1 MTEKV
6 ALAAGSPK
14 RDAGCSPASAMG
26 SPGGSRVLPWL
37 SALVVFSVAAWCLLA
52 WRHIHLEW
60 RMDRLEGELEARLE
74 QRLHQ
79 LGVKS
84 LFPPAPTPTHTRVAR
99 DVASD
104 NCLCPPGER
113 AAPPRPLL
121 TLRRWPGRRL
131 CYMAPHGHSDAVP
144 WV

>member
-6 ALAAGSPK
+6 AAASGSPK
-14 RDAGCSPASAMG
+14 RDAGFSPVPATG
-26 SPGGSRVLPWL
+26 NHGGSRVVPWL
-37 SALVVFSVAAWCLLA
+37 SALVVFSMASWCLLA

-79 LGVKS
+79 LGLKS
-84 LFPPAPTPTHTRVAR
+84 LLPPTPTPTHTRVAR
-99 DVASD
+99 DVAAD

-113 AAPPRPLL
+113 AALPSR
-121 TLRRWPGRRL
+121 
-131 CYMAPHGHSDAVP
+131 
-144 WV
+144 

>member
-6 ALAAGSPK
+6 AAAAAAGSPK
-14 RDAGCSPASAMG
+14 RDAGYFPAPATG

-37 SALVVFSVAAWCLLA
+37 SALVVFSVASWCLLA

-79 LGVKS
+79 LGLKT
-84 LFPPAPTPTHTRVAR
+84 LFPPAPAPPPTHVRVAR
-99 DVASD
+99 DVAAD
-104 NCLCPPGER
+104 NCLCPPGEP
-113 AAPPRPLL
+113 AAPPSCCRGAPPWPHGPARPL
-121 TLRRWPGRRL
+121 
-131 CYMAPHGHSDAVP
+131 
-144 WV
+144 